1 MKKSSVMV
9 IVIPLLITAIIV
21 GSVFVVRYFSP
32 VPEESRAAPNP
43 VPSVFPELIVP
54 TGKPEVGF
62 DDLQPVAPVSD
73 LRQEFEDTTD
83 ATGSG
88 LEELESDASGL

>member
-1 MKKSSVMV
+1 MV
-9 IVIPLLITAIIV
+9 IIVPLVITAIIV

-32 VPEESRAAPNP
+32 VPEESQAAPNP
-43 VPSVFPELIVP
+43 VPSVFPELTVP

-62 DDLQPVAPVSD
+62 DGLQPVAPVSD
-73 LRQEFEDTTD
+73 LRQEFERTQD

-88 LEELESDASGL
+88 LDELESDASGL